1 MRAGIDLGT
10 TYCAIAY
17 VNPETGKAEVI
28 PNGYDEP
35 ITPSVLYFGENGT
48 ILHGEEA
55 KSFLEIG
62 DEGTASYFKYYMGD
76 PSYYLIRNGK
86 KYTAVDLSAEL
97 LKGGVREAEERLGE
111 NIYDVVITVPAYF
124 DHLMRQATMEA
135 GKKAGLNVLHVI
147 SEPTAAV
154 FAYGIH
160 GKGTNQTVL
169 VYDLG
174 GGTFDVTIA
183 YISDDEIK
191 ILGTDGNHR
200 LGGKDWDDALAGY
213 LADQFFEQFDI
224 DLNEDPE
231 MTITLQDLA
240 EKVKK
245 QLSAKPAA
253 KAVIRY
259 EGHREAYTV
268 TREIFDDITAYNLN
282 ITKDVINKLLGELHM
297 TWSDIDGVL
306 LVGGSTRMPQ
316 VKKYLTE
323 MCGRPPM
330 NGVNVDEAVA
340 LGAAIRANIDADGQ
354 VSREVRLSIGG
365 SQRRNAVGGAERRDT
380 FCIAGARRIKDATA
394 HSMGMI
400 AVNKEGNRYI
410 NSIIVPKNSEIP
422 SMVTRSYELGVSKK
436 KENRL
441 EVYMLQ
447 GEEEQLTYPLN
458 CTVLGKYVFTGI
470 EAMNARKEEI
480 AVTYSYDENNIVNV
494 SARQVSCGK
503 PLVLHIEPVEEDL
516 SWVLEDPRE
525 KMKSEGPQMAV
536 YIAID
541 LSGSMSGDGLKKSK
555 RAAVEFVKQF
565 DLSVVSVGLINF
577 SDEVIIYQDL
587 TNDEETLIRKINSWD
602 INMDGLGYGNS
613 VHPFDIAGRHLNL
626 DVPLKYVVVLTDGVW
641 ICQDDAIESAQNL
654 HMDGIEVIAIG
665 FDGADKRFLSK
676 IASRD
681 DFATF
686 TQLDDLAA
694 TLTGIAKVM

>member
-1 MRAGIDLGT
+1 
-10 TYCAIAY
+10 
-17 VNPETGKAEVI
+17 
-28 PNGYDEP
+28 
-35 ITPSVLYFGENGT
+35 
-48 ILHGEEA
+48 
-55 KSFLEIG
+55 
-62 DEGTASYFKYYMGD
+62 
-76 PSYYLIRNGK
+76 
-86 KYTAVDLSAEL
+86 
-97 LKGGVREAEERLGE
+97 
-111 NIYDVVITVPAYF
+111 
-124 DHLMRQATMEA
+124 
-135 GKKAGLNVLHVI
+135 
-147 SEPTAAV
+147 
-154 FAYGIH
+154 
-160 GKGTNQTVL
+160 
-169 VYDLG
+169 
-174 GGTFDVTIA
+174 
-183 YISDDEIK
+183 
-191 ILGTDGNHR
+191 
-200 LGGKDWDDALAGY
+200 
-213 LADQFFEQFDI
+213 
-224 DLNEDPE
+224 
-231 MTITLQDLA
+231 
-240 EKVKK
+240 
-245 QLSAKPAA
+245 
-253 KAVIRY
+253 
-259 EGHREAYTV
+259 
-268 TREIFDDITAYNLN
+268 
-282 ITKDVINKLLGELHM
+282 
-297 TWSDIDGVL
+297 
-306 LVGGSTRMPQ
+306 
-316 VKKYLTE
+316 
-323 MCGRPPM
+323 
-330 NGVNVDEAVA
+330 
-340 LGAAIRANIDADGQ
+340 
-354 VSREVRLSIGG
+354 
-365 SQRRNAVGGAERRDT
+365 
-380 FCIAGARRIKDATA
+380 
-394 HSMGMI
+394 MGMI

-422 SMVTRSYELGVSKK
+422 STVTRSYELGVSKK

-665 FDGADKRFLSK
+665 FDGADKSFLSK